1 VTSGCCAASVF
12 ALYADGLKV
21 YVGGDFDTAGS
32 VASRGFALFNLAAGP
47 SSGWSSPGTVG
58 GATPGTVNAI
68 TKAGTSLYV
77 AGDFSTAGPV
87 SAADVAQY
95 TPATRAWAPL
105 GSGLSEARFSSATD
119 GATALAQSADGLY
132 VGGGFSTAG
141 AKPSQ
146 NLALWSATAAPP
158 TLTSFTPTSGKAGVT
173 QVTINGSSFW
183 GAIAVK
189 FTGRSA
195 SFKILTAAQIM
206 ATVPSAATS
215 GKITVTT
222 PPETA
227 TSAATFNV
235 TP

>member
-1 VTSGCCAASVF
+1 ME
-12 ALYADGLKV
+12 
-21 YVGGDFDTAGS
+21 
-32 VASRGFALFNLAAGP
+32 P
-47 SSGWSSPGTVG
+47 S
-58 GATPGTVNAI
+58 PGTVNAI

-87 SAADVAQY
+87 STADIARY
-95 TPATRAWAPL
+95 TPATHAWAAL
-105 GSGLSEARFSSATD
+105 GSGLSEASFSSAD

-146 NLALWSATAAPP
+146 NLALWGATAAPP

-173 QVTINGSSFW
+173 PVTINGSGFW
-183 GAIAVK
+183 GATAVK
-189 FTGRSA
+189 FNGQSA
-195 SFKILTAAQIM
+195 SFKILSGTQVM
-206 ATVPSAATS
+206 ATVPTAATS

-222 PPETA
+222 TPGTA
-227 TSAATFNV
+227 TSVASFTV